1 MNRRSQD
8 TKRKEGK
15 IEDKDEREKP
25 LL

>member
-8 TKRKEGK
+8 TKRKERK